1 MLNWHQNAAS
11 KKMPNLMGGIV
22 DVIFLVLN
30 PGPSPEDFEALRSEG
45 GVSVSLVVDTEDAV
59 KSCCHTQRC

>member
-1 MLNWHQNAAS
+1 
-11 KKMPNLMGGIV
+11 MGGIV

-45 GVSVSLVVDTEDAV
+45 GESVSLVVDTEDAV